1 MKLRSLMRT
10 RPTLPVKMDGTD
22 LTVSDIQSGMRLPL
36 YSCPFKDPFK
46 NYESG
51 ACNYHTSDRT
61 AFIHHICG
69 GAMDPT
75 HQEAISSICPN
86 DIANMGRFD
95 YIHGALAVAEQERW
109 PRIGLS
115 ITRRALNLLAHRY
128 NDEKIQCLVC
138 FVCAQTRTT
147 CAGYP
152 TVNLKST
159 KGAANS
165 YHTEINYYKEA
176 NLCDLERNIQ
186 EL

>member
-1 MKLRSLMRT
+1 
-10 RPTLPVKMDGTD
+10 MD
-22 LTVSDIQSGMRLPL
+22 R
-36 YSCPFKDPFK
+36 
-46 NYESG
+46 
-51 ACNYHTSDRT
+51 
-61 AFIHHICG
+61 
-69 GAMDPT
+69 T

-86 DIANMGRFD
+86 DIADMDNFD
-95 YIHGALAVAEQERW
+95 HDHGALAVAERERR
-109 PRIGLS
+109 PRIGPS
-115 ITRRALNLLAHRY
+115 ITRRALNLIAHQY

-176 NLCDLERNIQ
+176 NLCDLERKHPGTLMNNCSYVHTI
-186 EL
+186 EFEIPLVTHKHYR